1 MKKLLIISLAVNG
14 LLIVAIGFLYY
25 LHFKDA
31 KKYSL
36 ENLINVT
43 THITPK
49 DAHIV
54 YINYDSLLMNYDFAK
69 ELSQKLQARKDELE
83 AEFAKKSK
91 NFETETQDYQDK
103 VSKGLVT
110 HYRAQEMEAELSK
123 EQETLMKYRD
133 DLSGQLMEEQQVMN
147 NQLYYSIVSYLKEYN
162 KTKGYQYILSNTMA
176 AGPVL
181 LGNDSLNVTREI
193 VEGIN
198 GRYVKEKNNK
208 K

>member
-1 MKKLLIISLAVNG
+1 MKKLLIISLAING
-14 LLIVAIGFLYY
+14 LIIIAVGFLYY

-43 THITPK
+43 THVSPK

-69 ELSQKLQARKDELE
+69 ELSQKLQIKKDQLE
-83 AEFAKKSK
+83 ADLNNKSK
-91 NFETETQDYQDK
+91 NFEAEMQDYQDK

-110 HYRAQEMEAELSK
+110 HYRAQEMEAELGK
-123 EQETLMKYRD
+123 EQETILRYRD
-133 DLSGQLMEEQQVMN
+133 ELSSNLMEEQQVMN
-147 NQLYYSIVSYLKEYN
+147 NQLYYSIVGYLKEYN

-181 LGNDSLNVTREI
+181 LGNDSLNITRIVTE
-193 VEGIN
+193 ELN
-198 GRYVKEKNNK
+198 KRYVKEKDK
-208 K
+208 KN